1 MEIEKK
7 RIEETEEKEEMISE
21 QELKELKKKEK
32 LLRQAAETIKVQEKD
47 LPRVVNR
54 FLNELKEMEKKLKS

>member
-1 MEIEKK
+1 
-7 RIEETEEKEEMISE
+7 MIST

-47 LPRVVNR
+47 LPRVVQR
-54 FLNELKEMEKKLKS
+54 FLNELREMEKQLKS

>member
-1 MEIEKK
+1 
-7 RIEETEEKEEMISE
+7 MISE

-47 LPRVVNR
+47 LPRVVKR
-54 FLNELKEMEKKLKS
+54 FLDELKEINRKINNI